1 VVVTEIEIELCLKLL
16 RCFVHLYFSGGG
28 GEGGYCQQ
36 ALIDGGQPP
45 MSDSI

>member
-1 VVVTEIEIELCLKLL
+1 MAATEIEIELCLKLL
-16 RCFVHLYFSGGG
+16 ICFVHLFFSGG

-45 MSDSI
+45 MADSI